1 MLHSVS
7 SIIGS
12 VMLALGVAS
21 PALGRVNEHSSAL
34 VFFGLS
40 LLVLTVFRDM
50 YKDL

>member
-1 MLHSVS
+1 MTN
-7 SIIGS
+7 SIGSLVGS
-12 VMLALGVAS
+12 VMLALGVLS
-21 PALGRVNEHSSAL
+21 PAMGRVNEHSSVL

>member
-1 MLHSVS
+1 MTN
-7 SIIGS
+7 SIGSLVGS
-12 VMLALGVAS
+12 VMLAMGVAS

-40 LLVLTVFRDM
+40 LLVFTVFRDM